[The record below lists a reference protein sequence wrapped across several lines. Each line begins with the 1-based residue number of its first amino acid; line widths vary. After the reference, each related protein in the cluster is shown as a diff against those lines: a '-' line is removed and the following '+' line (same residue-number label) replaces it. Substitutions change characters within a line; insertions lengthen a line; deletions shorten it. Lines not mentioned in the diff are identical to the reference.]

1 MRIALIG
8 DFTGTPDEGM
18 KNISST
24 VYNRLAKNHD
34 VFAMNPFQ
42 ALSVHTLLQLKLFRP
57 HVIHY
62 LHGPTIRSL
71 GILAWLKLITRAPTL
86 VSATRPYLPPWTR
99 KILPLVCPDLV
110 LTQSRGGETLFKNLG
125 SRVSF
130 FPNGVDMEK
139 FSPVNPREKAN
150 LRSRL
155 NLPLDQKIILHVG
168 HIKPNRQLDI
178 FFRIQ
183 KMEGIQVVIAGG
195 THEPADIAL
204 KEKLIRAGIRVVH
217 EYMPDISMLY
227 KAADLYLFPIMDKP
241 VDKGEK
247 QGTDYNSIGAID
259 LPLSVFEAM
268 ACDLPVLTTPF
279 GALPRLF
286 NQDPLDPRSRGF
298 VYADTDTDLLGKI
311 WPMLDSGR
319 SGTRAKVSPF
329 AWPKV
334 INYLEQHYQG
344 LVRRA
349 GPRAVSY
356 SNTPGMAGKESH
368 P

>member
-1 MRIALIG
+1 MRIVLIG

-18 KNISST
+18 KHISST
-24 VYNRLAKNHD
+24 LYNRLAKNHD

-57 HVIHY
+57 EVIHY

-71 GILAWLKLITRAPTL
+71 IILAWLKLVTQAPTL
-86 VSATRPYLPPWTR
+86 VSATRPYLPKWTR

-110 LTQSRGGETLFKNLG
+110 LTQSQEFETLFKALG
-125 SRVSF
+125 NRVSF
-130 FPNGVDMEK
+130 FPNGVDMDK
-139 FSPVNPREKAN
+139 FSPVGPREKAK

-183 KMEGIQVVIAGG
+183 KMEGVQVVVAGG
-195 THEPADIAL
+195 THEAADIAL
-204 KEKLIRAGIRVVH
+204 KDKLVRAGIKVVH
-217 EYMPDISMLY
+217 EYMPDISELY
-227 KAADLYLFPIMDKP
+227 KAADLYIFPLMDKG
-241 VDKGEK
+241 KA
-247 QGTDYNSIGAID
+247 QGFDYNSIGAID

-286 NQDPLDPRSRGF
+286 TRDQGF
-298 VYADTDTDLLGKI
+298 VYADTDTAILEKI
-311 WPMLDSGR
+311 RPMLDSGR
-319 SGTRAKVSPF
+319 TGTRAKVSPF
-329 AWPKV
+329 AWPRV
-334 INYLEQHYQG
+334 VSFLEQQYQG
-344 LVRRA
+344 LVRSA
-349 GPRAVSY
+349 GDRAVAY
-356 SNTPGMAGKESH
+356 SHKTGMAGKESH